1 MAIPGESLLG
11 LPVRDRYR
19 PGSPSFAGHWD
30 YMSKKKNIMMVLQY
44 DGTCYQGWQRQKE
57 APTVQGILED
67 RLHRVTGERITVIG
81 SGRTDAGVHALHQVC
96 HFVTRTKLDPPTIK
110 KALNAL
116 TPSDIYITSADEVA
130 LDFHARYSAKSK
142 TYEYRI
148 LNRQEPDLF
157 LRSFSWHLPAELDQ
171 DEMGRCVSALLGRH
185 DFSSFRSS
193 GSGNI
198 NPVRDMLKAGIY
210 AEQDGLLRF
219 VFEADGF
226 LRHMVRNIVGTV
238 VDVGRK
244 KMGFNEFMDTFTAKD
259 RRLAGLKAPPHGL
272 FLVMVRYG
280 TFSPGLGNP
289 PFNVPESEA

>member
-1 MAIPGESLLG
+1 MTIRKVQAKRFRNHGNDVNRNRE
-11 LPVRDRYR
+11 
-19 PGSPSFAGHWD
+19 
-30 YMSKKKNIMMVLQY
+30 KNIRMVLQY
-44 DGTCYQGWQRQKE
+44 DGTGYQGWQRQKD

-67 RLHRVTGERITVIG
+67 RLYRLTGERITVIG

-96 HFVTRTKLDPPTIK
+96 HFTTRTRLDSQTIRK
-110 KALNAL
+110 GLNAL
-116 TPSDIYITSADEVA
+116 IPSDIFITSADEVP

-142 TYEYRI
+142 IYEYRI
-148 LNRQEPDLF
+148 LNREEPDLF
-157 LRSFSWHLPAELDQ
+157 LRSFSWHLPAELDKDGMAQ
-171 DEMGRCVSALLGRH
+171 CVSALSGRH

-198 NPVRDMLKAGIY
+198 NPVRDMMKAEIH
-210 AEQDGLLRF
+210 AEQDGFLRF

-244 KMGFNEFMDTFTAKD
+244 KIGFNEFMDIFRARD

-272 FLVMVRYG
+272 FLIMVRYE
-280 TFSPGLGNP
+280 TDSARLETP
-289 PFNVPESEA
+289 PSKVPETEA